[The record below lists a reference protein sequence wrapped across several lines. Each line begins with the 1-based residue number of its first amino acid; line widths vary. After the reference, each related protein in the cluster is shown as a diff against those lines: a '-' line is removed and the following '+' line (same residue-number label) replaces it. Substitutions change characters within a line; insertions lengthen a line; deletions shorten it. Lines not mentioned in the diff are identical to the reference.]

1 MENNLSREE
10 LYELIKQAVRDVLR
24 EENIKLKPNGIND
37 VETVS
42 QEEMED
48 IINTHGKPFIVP
60 GPFLNPIKVDNIEK
74 FERDKLYDR

>member
-24 EENIKLKPNGIND
+24 EENIKLKPNSIND

-48 IINTHGKPFIVP
+48 IINTHGKPSDEEEIAYTEE
-60 GPFLNPIKVDNIEK
+60 IE
-74 FERDKLYDR
+74 L

>member
-1 MENNLSREE
+1 MSTNISREE

-24 EENIKLKPNGIND
+24 EENIKLKPNRLDD
-37 VETVS
+37 VETAS

-48 IINTHGKPFIVP
+48 INKTFGKPFRLP
-60 GPFLNPIKVDNIEK
+60 ETFLNPIKVDNIEK